1 MSNRP
6 GVMRLRA
13 VLRGYETRTRPRR
26 SPFQCPLGDWGHVS
40 TFGPALSNGTENS
53 VELAADPGAWRG
65 VGKCAGV
72 NDKVDRLRRSSID
85 RAATKRSRRPLVGRF
100 RDMIVNDVG
109 GVSALQHSAKAIED

>member
-1 MSNRP
+1 
-6 GVMRLRA
+6 
-13 VLRGYETRTRPRR
+13 
-26 SPFQCPLGDWGHVS
+26 
-40 TFGPALSNGTENS
+40 
-53 VELAADPGAWRG
+53 

-109 GVSALQHSAKAIED
+109 GVSALQHSAKAIEGWPARLKRRRVVANKKVPTIIALKKFEGLAEEVH